1 LTRIRKVKGE
11 KKFLK
16 VHTKAN
22 KIKKDTRMQPLEK
35 RAKARTQELECKL
48 RGCDGARQELSICLQ
63 SVARRV
69 ERENERLRRL
79 VAEAEHGFTMRVGD
93 GETIEKRDD
102 EGCVEHQNQ
111 NFYEA
116 TLEPSEGMAPSAF
129 KTDAVAVEALPLL
142 MLEHPTLQPPQQ
154 AKSSTLR
161 ASSPPT
167 PTLFHNREDERHDD
181 PAPPRRTTTVVTGT
195 GTRTNC
201 QTALHI
207 VHSVQPSHEMD
218 DIRQAIGC
226 AVTSCRPEEQELCF
240 VENSVLFGVLD
251 SAI

>member
-1 LTRIRKVKGE
+1 
-11 KKFLK
+11 
-16 VHTKAN
+16 
-22 KIKKDTRMQPLEK
+22 MQPLEK

-69 ERENERLRRL
+69 EQENERLRRL
-79 VAEAEHGFTMRVGD
+79 VAEAEHGFAMHVLD
-93 GETIEKRDD
+93 GEMIQKRDD
-102 EGCVEHQNQ
+102 EGYVEHQNQ

-116 TLEPSEGMAPSAF
+116 TLEPPEGMAPSAF
-129 KTDAVAVEALPLL
+129 ETNAVAVEAPSLF
-142 MLEHPTLQPPQQ
+142 MLEHPALQPPQQ
-154 AKSSTLR
+154 AKSPNLR

-167 PTLFHNREDERHDD
+167 PTPFHNQEEERHQD
-181 PAPPRRTTTVVTGT
+181 PLPPRRTKTVAIGT